1 MFAIILEFINLV
13 LSARS
18 KVEKSITMVEQN
30 VELIWAEIALIESS
44 LGKIYKSDRI
54 ETIVA
59 NVLTIKP
66 S

>member
-1 MFAIILEFINLV
+1 
-13 LSARS
+13 
-18 KVEKSITMVEQN
+18 MVEQN